1 MENSMKHLFRCRCC
15 GFLSTL
21 GSEFTRID
29 GLTVD
34 KDCAEKIKQGMQ
46 PAVRWFAEAKADEAQ
61 K

>member
-1 MENSMKHLFRCRCC
+1 MQRLFHCRCC

-34 KDCAEKIKQGMQ
+34 KDCAEKIRAKDQQ
-46 PAVRWFAEAKADEAQ
+46 AVRWFEEAKAAEAQ